1 MKPVHANEIDRQI
14 NPYTSQPVLPMRTPT
29 SSATFSFLICFALV
43 FPSVGQS
50 QPPTPSPV
58 FAFAEPS
65 LSPDGTEVAFVS
77 GGDIWTVPTAGGD
90 ARLLVSH
97 PDNESRPLY
106 SPDGKYLSF
115 ASTRTGNGDIY
126 LLTIET
132 GVIKRLTYDDGAEV
146 LNAWSRDGKMV
157 YFQSTSRDIAG
168 MNDIY
173 RVPISGGTPMPVS
186 ADRYANEFYGAPSP
200 DGKTLAFSARGIAS
214 NQWWRKGHSHLD
226 ETEIWLRHLDAKKI
240 SDQYERVTEGGAKE
254 LWPMWSPDGKTI
266 YYVSDRRQAQNLWA
280 QPLGGKPT
288 MLTNFSSGR
297 ALWPS
302 IGYDGQ
308 AIVFERDFQLW
319 KYDIASR
326 QAAPIA
332 IRLRGVAA
340 SPAVERLKLTS
351 QFRELALAPDGK
363 KVAFI
368 AHGEVFAA
376 STKEGGDATRI
387 SRSNA
392 NESQPVWAPN
402 SRCLVYV
409 STRDGAA
416 NLYQYNFATRDETQL
431 TNDKLDDGSPVFS
444 PDGKSIAFIRNGQEL
459 RVLDLATKKERVV
472 KRAFLGRPP
481 FAASGSVV
489 WSPDNKWIAFTS
501 YGTKSFRN
509 VSVVPAA
516 GGESRPISFL
526 ANTFGG
532 NLSWSPDGKY
542 ILFIT
547 NQRTETAQIARID
560 LVPRAPKFREDQF
573 RELFNEEIPKTLKPA
588 SPAITKAGPRDTTAL
603 ALGDTAVK
611 SKNAATKIVFEGIRQ
626 RLSLLPVGVDVDA
639 QSISKDGKT
648 LLLMATVAGQE
659 NLYTYSL
666 DELGRDRSVA
676 RQLTS
681 TAGSKS
687 GAQFTPDGKE
697 VYYLEQGKIQSVA
710 LDKREPKPLSVTAEM
725 DVDFS
730 NEKVQVFRQAWD
742 IQSKGFYDSTF
753 HGADWKAIRATYEP
767 MAAGARTPDEL
778 RRLISL
784 MLGELNASH
793 SGISAPAGS
802 IQINTGRIGLR
813 FDPTEYERTGKLKIT
828 EVIGLSP
835 ADLSGTIKPGDY
847 LLAVDDTKISATI
860 NLDQLLENQINRRV
874 SLSIASSPTATPHE
888 VIVRPVNLATEKGL
902 LYKQWVEQQR
912 QYVDKASGGRLGYV
926 HLYDMSTES
935 LAQLN
940 IDLDADNHA
949 REGVVVDVRNNNGGF
964 VNAYALD
971 VFTRKGYLTMTP
983 RGLPSAPARTQLG
996 QRALETP
1003 TILVTNQHSLS
1014 DAEDFT
1020 EGYRALNVGKV
1031 VGEPTAGWIIY
1042 TSSAQLL
1049 DGSTLRLPF
1058 IKVTDNSGKNME
1070 LNPRPVDIAVSRPIG
1085 ESYTDRNAQ
1094 LDKAVSELL
1103 RELDQAKASKMSG
1116 GK

>member
-1 MKPVHANEIDRQI
+1 
-14 NPYTSQPVLPMRTPT
+14 MRIF
-29 SSATFSFLICFALV
+29 TFSVLLSLV
-43 FPSVGQS
+43 VVTTAIHPTQGQT
-50 QPPTPSPV
+50 QPPTPT

-65 LSPDGTEVAFVS
+65 LSPDGAEVAFVS
-77 GGDIWTVPTAGGD
+77 GGDIWTVPTTGGE

-106 SPDGKYLSF
+106 SPDGKYLAF
-115 ASTRTGNGDIY
+115 ASSRTGNGDIY
-126 LLTIET
+126 LLTLET
-132 GVIKRLTYDDGAEV
+132 GAIKRLTYDDGNEV

-173 RVPISGGTPMPVS
+173 RVALTGGTPLPIT

-214 NQWWRKGHSHLD
+214 NQWWRKGRSHLD
-226 ETEIWLRHLDAKKI
+226 ETELWLYRPEAKKAG
-240 SDQYERVTEGGAKE
+240 DQYERVTEGGAKE
-254 LWPMWSPDGKTI
+254 LWPMWSQDGKAI
-266 YYVSDRRQAQNLWA
+266 YYVSDRNKTQNLWA
-280 QPLGGKPT
+280 KPLDGTPT
-288 MLTNFSSGR
+288 MLTNFTGGR
-297 ALWPS
+297 VLWPS
-302 IGYDGQ
+302 IGYDGRT
-308 AIVFERDFQLW
+308 IVFERDFQLW
-319 KYDIASR
+319 TYDVATK
-326 QAAPIA
+326 QATPIPV
-332 IRLRGVAA
+332 RLRGVAA
-340 SPAVERLKLTS
+340 SPAVDRLKLTN
-351 QFRELALAPDGK
+351 QFRELALSPDGK

-376 STKEGGDATRI
+376 SAKDGGDATRI
-387 SRSNA
+387 SHSPA

-402 SRCLVYV
+402 SRSLVYV

-416 NLYQYNFATRDETQL
+416 NLYQYNFATRDEVRL
-431 TNDKLDDGSPVFS
+431 TNDGLDDGSPIFS
-444 PDGKSIAFIRNGQEL
+444 PDGKSLAFIRNGQEL
-459 RVLDLATKKERVV
+459 RILDMATKKERLL
-472 KRAFLGRPP
+472 KKAFLGRPP
-481 FAASGSVV
+481 FATSGSVV
-489 WSPDNKWIAFTS
+489 WSPDNKWVAFTS
-501 YGTKSFRN
+501 YGTKTFRN
-509 VSVVPAA
+509 ISVIPAS
-516 GGESRPISFL
+516 GGESKPISFL

-532 NLSWSPDGKY
+532 NLTWSPDGKY
-542 ILFIT
+542 VLFIT

-560 LVPRAPKFREDQF
+560 LIPRSPKFREDQF
-573 RELFNEEIPKTLKPA
+573 RELFNEEIPKTLTPA
-588 SPAITKAGPRDTTAL
+588 APATKKVTPRDTTAL
-603 ALGDTAVK
+603 ALGDTAAK
-611 SKNAATKIVFEGIRQ
+611 SKNQPTKIVFDGIRQ

-648 LLLMATVAGQE
+648 LLLIATVAGQE

-666 DELGRDRSVA
+666 DELGRDQSVA
-676 RQLTS
+676 KQLTS

-687 GAQFTPDGKE
+687 NAQFSADGKD
-697 VYYLEQGKIQSVA
+697 VFYLEQGKIQSIA

-725 DVDFS
+725 DVDFGE
-730 NEKVQVFRQAWD
+730 EKVQVFRQAWD

-802 IQINTGRIGLR
+802 VQTTTGRIGLR
-813 FDPTEYERTGKLKIT
+813 FDRAEYENSGKLKIT
-828 EVIGLSP
+828 EVIALSP
-835 ADLSGTIKPGDY
+835 AALSGTIKPGDY
-847 LLAVDDTKISATI
+847 LLAVDDTKITPTT
-860 NLDQLLENQINRRV
+860 NLDQLLENQINRRI
-874 SLSIASSPTATPHE
+874 SLSIASSPTGTPRE
-888 VIVRPVNLATEKGL
+888 VVIRPVNLTTEKGL

-926 HLYDMSTES
+926 HLYDMSAES

-996 QRALETP
+996 QRSLETP

-1014 DAEDFT
+1014 DAEDFA
-1020 EGYRALNVGKV
+1020 EGYRALKVGKV

-1042 TSSAQLL
+1042 TSAAQLI
-1049 DGSTLRLPF
+1049 DGSNLRLPF

-1085 ESYTDRNAQ
+1085 ESYTDKNVQ
-1094 LDKAVSELL
+1094 LEKAVGELL
-1103 RELDQAKASKMSG
+1103 RELDEAKASKLSSG
-1116 GK
+1116 K

>member
-1 MKPVHANEIDRQI
+1 MRNFTFFAHICFIVVTATI
-14 NPYTSQPVLPMRTPT
+14 QPTRGQTPT
-29 SSATFSFLICFALV
+29 I
-43 FPSVGQS
+43 
-50 QPPTPSPV
+50 PTPV

-65 LSPDGTEVAFVS
+65 LSPDGAEVAFVS
-77 GGDIWTVPTAGGD
+77 GGDIWTVPTAGGE

-106 SPDGKYLSF
+106 SPDGKYLAF
-115 ASTRTGNGDIY
+115 ASSRTGNGDIY

-132 GVIKRLTYDDGAEV
+132 GAVKRLTYDDGNEV
-146 LNAWSRDGKMV
+146 LNGWSRDGKMV

-173 RVPISGGTPMPVS
+173 RVAITGGTPMPIT

-214 NQWWRKGHSHLD
+214 NQWWRKGRSHLD
-226 ETEIWLRHLDAKKI
+226 ETELWLYRPDAKKAGE
-240 SDQYERVTEGGAKE
+240 QYEQVTEGGAKE
-254 LWPMWSPDGKTI
+254 LWPMWSQDGKTL
-266 YYVSDRRQAQNLWA
+266 YYVSDRNKTQNLWFK
-280 QPLGGKPT
+280 PLEGKPA
-288 MLTNFSSGR
+288 MLTNFTDGR
-297 ALWPS
+297 VLWPS
-302 IGYDGQ
+302 IGYDGRT
-308 AIVFERDFQLW
+308 IVFERDFQLW
-319 KYDIASR
+319 KYDVATK
-326 QAAPIA
+326 QAAPIPV
-332 IRLRGVAA
+332 RLRGVAA
-340 SPAVERLKLTS
+340 SPAVDRLKLTN
-351 QFRELALAPDGK
+351 QFRELALSPDGK

-368 AHGEVFAA
+368 AHGDVFAA
-376 STKEGGDATRI
+376 SSKDGGDATRI
-387 SRSNA
+387 SQSTA
-392 NESQPVWAPN
+392 SESQPVWAPN
-402 SRCLVYV
+402 SRSLVYV
-409 STRDGAA
+409 STRDGVA
-416 NLYQYNFATRDETQL
+416 NLYQYNFATRDETRL
-431 TNDKLDDGSPVFS
+431 TDNGLDDGSPVFS
-444 PDGKSIAFIRNGQEL
+444 PDGKSLAFVRNGQEL
-459 RVLDLATKKERVV
+459 RILDLATKKERLL
-472 KRAFLGRPP
+472 KRAYLGRPP
-481 FAASGSVV
+481 FATSGSVI
-489 WSPDNKWIAFTS
+489 WSPDNKWVAFTS
-501 YGTKSFRN
+501 YGTKTFRN
-509 VSVVPAA
+509 ISVVPAA
-516 GGESRPISFL
+516 GGESKPISFL

-560 LVPRAPKFREDQF
+560 LIPRPPKFREDQF
-573 RELFNEEIPKTLKPA
+573 RELFNEEIPKTLTPA
-588 SPAITKAGPRDTTAL
+588 APATKKITPRDTTAL
-603 ALGDTAVK
+603 ALGDTTAK
-611 SKNAATKIVFEGIRQ
+611 SKNQPTKIVFDGIRQ
-626 RLSLLPVGVDVDA
+626 RLSLLPVGVDVDG

-666 DELGRDRSVA
+666 DELGRDQSVA
-676 RQLTS
+676 KQLTS
-681 TAGSKS
+681 TPGSKS
-687 GAQFTPDGKE
+687 GAQFSADGKE
-697 VYYLEQGKIQSVA
+697 IFYLEQGKIQSIA

-725 DVDFS
+725 DVDFGA
-730 NEKVQVFRQAWD
+730 EKVQVFRQAWD

-802 IQINTGRIGLR
+802 NQTTTGRIGLR
-813 FDPTEYERTGKLKIT
+813 FDRAEYENNGTLKIT
-828 EVIGLSP
+828 EVIALSP
-835 ADLSGTIKPGDY
+835 AALSGTIKPGDY
-847 LLAVDDTKISATI
+847 LLAVDDTKITPTT

-874 SLSIASSPTATPHE
+874 SLSVASSPTGTPHDV
-888 VIVRPVNLATEKGL
+888 VIRPVNLTTEKGL

-926 HLYDMSTES
+926 HLYDMSAES

-971 VFTRKGYLTMTP
+971 VFTRKGYMTMTP

-996 QRALETP
+996 QRSLETP

-1042 TSSAQLL
+1042 TSAVQLI
-1049 DGSTLRLPF
+1049 DGSNLRLPF
-1058 IKVTDNSGKNME
+1058 IKVTDHTGKNME
-1070 LNPRPVDIAVSRPIG
+1070 LNPRPVDIPVSRPIG
-1085 ESYTDRNAQ
+1085 ESYTDKNVQ
-1094 LDKAVSELL
+1094 LDKAVAELV
-1103 RELDQAKASKMSG
+1103 RELDEAKASKVSSG
-1116 GK
+1116 K